1 MLRRDGRSGS
11 WASWAPHRLQLDS
24 AREFS
29 PMEMPHQR
37 VQRVSA
43 PASQV
48 LRLLSLANII
58 GIVVCLLQVITEY
71 YKPVTFIIQIGSNQ
85 PSHAGC

>member
-1 MLRRDGRSGS
+1 MFRRDNRSGS

-24 AREFS
+24 SREFL
-29 PMEMPHQR
+29 PMDMPHPR
-37 VQRVSA
+37 VQRLSA

-58 GIVVCLLQVITEY
+58 VIVISFIAVISEY
-71 YKPVTFIIQIGSNQ
+71 YKPVNFIIQFGSNK
-85 PSHAGC
+85 PSLAGC